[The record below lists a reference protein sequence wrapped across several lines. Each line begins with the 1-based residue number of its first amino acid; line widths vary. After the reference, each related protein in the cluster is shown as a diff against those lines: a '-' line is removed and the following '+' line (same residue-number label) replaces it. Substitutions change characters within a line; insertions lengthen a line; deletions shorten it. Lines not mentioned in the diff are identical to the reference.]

1 MNLNKVILIGRIASE
16 INVSE
21 SKTGVTFARFSLA
34 ITRDNF
40 SNDKDEVT
48 DFISIVAFRNNATF
62 LSKYFNKGDL
72 INIVGT
78 LQTSQYTSKSGDI
91 VSSMNVVVDQVKSL
105 EPRSVTQARAER
117 NTTTIAH
124 VANSENSSKAT
135 FYEENK
141 EKDKSSNDDDDN
153 PWELDF

>member
-1 MNLNKVILIGRIASE
+1 MNLNKVILIGRIASD
-16 INVSE
+16 ISISE
-21 SKTGVTFARFSLA
+21 SKSGVVFARFSLA

-40 SNDKDEVT
+40 SNEKDEIA

-72 INIVGT
+72 VNIVGS
-78 LQTSQYTSKSGDI
+78 LQSSQYTSKSGDLI
-91 VSSMNVVVDQVKSL
+91 SSLNVVVDQVKSL
-105 EPRSVTQARAER
+105 EPRAVTQARAER
-117 NTTTIAH
+117 NTGTISTSSITTEK
-124 VANSENSSKAT
+124 NNEKPT

-141 EKDKSSNDDDDN
+141 KEESSSDDDN